1 MIGVTSVLCFLVL
14 AGTALGGQMRDNRDS
29 LRGLTALHVQV
40 LARDPNAEKDGLS
53 VVQLQRNIE
62 RQLKN
67 AGIKVLADDEPH
79 ADARSAVLFCYRK
92 HAQAGPLCV
101 RNSNRARAAS
111 DTVEQGLGV
120 SRCGYLEDRPDRHGS
135 AIQQTPG
142 TSSAR
147 CDEPDK

>member
-29 LRGLTALHVQV
+29 LPGLTALHVQV

-79 ADARSAVLFCYRK
+79 ADARSAVLF
-92 HAQAGPLCV
+92 V
-101 RNSNRARAAS
+101 
-111 DTVEQGLGV
+111 TVSTLK
-120 SRCGYLEDRPDRHGS
+120 LDRYAFG
-135 AIQQTPG
+135 IQIE
-142 TSSAR
+142 SCS
-147 CDEPDK
+147 E